1 MYLRRFSE
9 FINSVQI
16 GDFVDI
22 LYSNPNLSAADVKK
36 IVESAAKAT
45 ILRNDDNLITDN
57 LRAEIKKFNPS

>member
-1 MYLRRFSE
+1 M
-9 FINSVQI
+9 QI

-22 LYSNPNLSAADVKK
+22 LYSNHNLSAADVKK

-45 ILRNDDNLITDN
+45 ILKNDDTLIADN